1 MKPPTAP
8 TPAKRIQR
16 GIPAVIAMAALLL
29 AATACAPSTATSQSI
44 PSTPAGGSAGNGT
57 GVPAL
62 AVNDAAAAL
71 LPESIKS
78 TKVLR
83 VAIPTN
89 EPPTQFY
96 REGTQ
101 DMTGTNPDIARL
113 LGEALGVKVEIQ
125 VANFDSIIPGIAA
138 GRYDMTVSSM
148 TPTEKRMEVLDFV
161 DYMQMG
167 NSIAVAKGNPHGITD
182 QHALCGKKL
191 GLLTGS
197 YQLTVNVPE
206 YDKAC
211 TAGGKETIQRSEFQ
225 DTRQAISA
233 LSSGRLD
240 AVLGDSPILNFA
252 ATQNPQI
259 EIASKYD
266 FTPVGVGM
274 PKDSGLVK
282 AVSAALSGVIQSDSY
297 LKVLGK
303 YGLES
308 SAITDARVN
317 FAQ

>member
-1 MKPPTAP
+1 
-8 TPAKRIQR
+8 
-16 GIPAVIAMAALLL
+16 
-29 AATACAPSTATSQSI
+29 
-44 PSTPAGGSAGNGT
+44 
-57 GVPAL
+57 
-62 AVNDAAAAL
+62 
-71 LPESIKS
+71 
-78 TKVLR
+78 
-83 VAIPTN
+83 
-89 EPPTQFY
+89 
-96 REGTQ
+96 
-101 DMTGTNPDIARL
+101 
-113 LGEALGVKVEIQ
+113 
-125 VANFDSIIPGIAA
+125 
-138 GRYDMTVSSM
+138 MTVSSM

-167 NSIAVAKGNPHGITD
+167 NSIAVAQGNPQGIAD
-182 QHALCGKKL
+182 QHGLCGKKV

-206 YDKAC
+206 YDNAC
-211 TAGGKETIQRSEFQ
+211 TAAGKDTIQRSEFQ

-240 AVLGDSPILNFA
+240 AVLADSPILNFA

-259 EIASKYD
+259 EIAAKYD
-266 FTPVGVGM
+266 FTPVGVGI

-282 AVSAALSGVIQSDSY
+282 SVSAALSGVITSDSY

>member
-1 MKPPTAP
+1 MK
-8 TPAKRIQR
+8 TPLVSARAQR
-16 GIPAVIAMAALLL
+16 ARLGVPALVGTAALLL
-29 AATACAPSTATSQSI
+29 AVTACAPTTSATSAAS
-44 PSTPAGGSAGNGT
+44 PGGAAGQDT

-62 AVNDAAAAL
+62 DVNQAAAQL

-89 EPPTQFY
+89 EPPTQYY

-101 DMTGTNPDIARL
+101 EMTGTNPDVARL
-113 LGEALGVKVEIQ
+113 IGEALGVKVEVQ
-125 VANFDSIIPGIAA
+125 VANFDSIIPGMAA

-148 TPTEKRMEVLDFV
+148 TPTTKRMEVLDFV
-161 DYMQMG
+161 DYMQIG
-167 NSIAVAKGNPHGITD
+167 NAIAVPKGNPQGIKD
-182 QHALCGKKL
+182 QHALCGKKV

-197 YQLTVNVPE
+197 YQLTVNVPD
-206 YDKAC
+206 YDKECA
-211 TAGGKETIQRSEFQ
+211 TAGKDTIQRNEFQ

-233 LSSGRLD
+233 LTSGRLD
-240 AVLGDSPILNFA
+240 AVLADSPILNFA

-266 FTPVGVGM
+266 LAPVSVGI

-282 AVSAALSGVIQSDSY
+282 SVSTALNTVITSDSY

>member
-1 MKPPTAP
+1 MKNPPEAACP
-8 TPAKRIQR
+8 KRRRFGVPA
-16 GIPAVIAMAALLL
+16 AVATAALML
-29 AATACAPSTATSQSI
+29 AVTACGPSGTPSPSAPSGDA
-44 PSTPAGGSAGNGT
+44 AGQGT

-62 AVNDAAAAL
+62 EVNQAAAQL
-71 LPESIKS
+71 LPEPIKS

-96 REGTQ
+96 REGTR

-113 LGEALGVKVEIQ
+113 IGQALGVEVEIE

-167 NSIAVAKGNPHGITD
+167 NSIAVASGNPQGITD
-182 QHALCGKKL
+182 QHALCGRKV

-197 YQLTVNVPE
+197 YQLTVNVPD

-211 TAGGKETIQRSEFQ
+211 TAAGKEAIQRSEFQ

-233 LSSGRLD
+233 LTSGRLD
-240 AVLGDSPILNFA
+240 AVLADSPILNFA

-259 EIASKYD
+259 EIAAKFD

-282 AVSAALSGVIQSDSY
+282 SVSAALSEVITSDSY
-297 LKVLGK
+297 LQVLGK

>member
-1 MKPPTAP
+1 MMKTQTESVPTK
-8 TPAKRIQR
+8 PARL
-16 GIPAVIAMAALLL
+16 GVPAVIATAALLL
-29 AATACAPSTATSQSI
+29 AVTACGPSATSPST
-44 PSTPAGGSAGNGT
+44 SAGETAGQDT

-62 AVNDAAAAL
+62 AVNEAATQL

-78 TKVLR
+78 TKILR

-101 DMTGTNPDIARL
+101 EMTGVNPDVARL
-113 LGEALGVKVEIQ
+113 IGEALGVKVDIQ

-148 TPTEKRMEVLDFV
+148 TPTSKRMEVLDFV
-161 DYMQMG
+161 DYMQIG
-167 NSIAVAKGNPHGITD
+167 GAVAVPKGNPLGINN
-182 QHALCGKKL
+182 AASLCGQKVAV
-191 GLLTGS
+191 LTGS
-197 YQLTVNVPE
+197 YQLTVDVPD
-206 YDKAC
+206 YNKDC
-211 TAGGKETIQRSEFQ
+211 TAAGKDTIKISEFQ

-233 LSSGRLD
+233 LTSGRQD
-240 AVLGDSPILNFA
+240 AVLADAPILNFA
-252 ATQNPQI
+252 AKQNPQI
-259 EIASKYD
+259 EIASEYD
-266 FTPVGVGM
+266 VTSVGVGM
-274 PKDSGLVK
+274 PKDSGMVK
-282 AVSAALSGVIQSDSY
+282 AVSAALDAVVKSDSY
-297 LKVLGK
+297 NKVLGK

>member
-1 MKPPTAP
+1 MKTSPATAR
-8 TPAKRIQR
+8 TQR
-16 GIPAVIAMAALLL
+16 ARLGVPAVVVTAALML
-29 AATACAPSTATSQSI
+29 AVTACGPSAPASSTSPGET
-44 PSTPAGGSAGNGT
+44 AGQDT

-62 AVNDAAAAL
+62 AVNEAASQL

-96 REGTQ
+96 REGSQ
-101 DMTGTNPDIARL
+101 DMTGTNPDVARL
-113 LGEALGVKVEIQ
+113 IGQALGVKVDIQ
-125 VANFDSIIPGIAA
+125 VANFDSIIPGMAA

-148 TPTEKRMEVLDFV
+148 TPTAKRMEVLDFV

-167 NSIAVAKGNPHGITD
+167 NSIAVPGGNPLRISHE
-182 QHALCGKKL
+182 ASLCGRKV

-197 YQLTVNVPE
+197 YQLTVNVPATDE
-206 YDKAC
+206 NC
-211 TAGGKETIQRSEFQ
+211 TATGKDRIQRSEFQ

-233 LSSGRLD
+233 LTSGRLD
-240 AVLGDSPILNFA
+240 AVLADSPILDFA
-252 ATQNPQI
+252 AKQNPAI
-259 EIASKYD
+259 GIAAKYD
-266 FTPVGVGM
+266 FTPVGVGL
-274 PKDSGLVK
+274 PKETGLVK
-282 AVSAALSGVIQSDSY
+282 AVSAALSTLVKSDSY
-297 LKVLGK
+297 HKVLGK

>member
-1 MKPPTAP
+1 MKTPNATFRTKRPP
-8 TPAKRIQR
+8 R
-16 GIPAVIAMAALLL
+16 GIPAVLASAVLLL
-29 AATACAPSTATSQSI
+29 AATACGPSATSSTT
-44 PSTPAGGSAGNGT
+44 PSEAGGQGT

-62 AVNDAAAAL
+62 EVNEAAAQL

-78 TKVLR
+78 SKVLR

-101 DMTGTNPDIARL
+101 EMTGTNPDVARL
-113 LGEALGVKVEIQ
+113 IGQALGVKVEIQ

-148 TPTEKRMEVLDFV
+148 TPTKERMEVLDFV
-161 DYMQMG
+161 DYMQVG
-167 NSIAVAKGNPHGITD
+167 TAIAVPKGNPLGINNER
-182 QHALCGKKL
+182 ALCGKKV

-197 YQLTVNVPE
+197 YQLAVNVPE
-206 YDKAC
+206 YDKDC
-211 TAGGKETIQRSEFQ
+211 TAAGKDRIQASAYK
-225 DTRQAISA
+225 DTREAISA
-233 LSSGRLD
+233 LSSGRQD
-240 AVLGDSPILNFA
+240 AVLADSPILDFA
-252 ATQNPQI
+252 ATQNPGI
-259 EIASKYD
+259 DIASKYN
-266 FTPVGVGM
+266 FQPVGVGLS
-274 PKDSGLVK
+274 KDSGLVK
-282 AVSAALSGVIQSDSY
+282 SVSAAVSAVIKSDSY
-297 LKVLGK
+297 LKALGK

>member
-1 MKPPTAP
+1 ML
-8 TPAKRIQR
+8 
-16 GIPAVIAMAALLL
+16 AV
-29 AATACAPSTATSQSI
+29 TACGPHGARRRPR
-44 PSTPAGGSAGNGT
+44 PAAGQGT

-62 AVNDAAAAL
+62 AVNEAAAQL

-101 DMTGTNPDIARL
+101 EMTGTNPDVARL
-113 LGEALGVKVEIQ
+113 IGEALGVKVEIQ
-125 VANFDSIIPGIAA
+125 VANFDSIIPGMAA

-148 TPTEKRMEVLDFV
+148 TPTTKRMEVLDFV

-167 NSIAVAKGNPHGITD
+167 NSIAVPSGNPLGISMK
-182 QHALCGKKL
+182 ASLCGKKV

-197 YQLTVNVPE
+197 YQLTVNVPAVDE
-206 YDKAC
+206 DC
-211 TAGGKETIQRSEFQ
+211 TAAGSGTDPAQRVPGHAAGDLRADQRTAGRRAGGFTHPGLRRHAEPAASRSPRS
-225 DTRQAISA
+225 TTSRRSA
-233 LSSGRLD
+233 
-240 AVLGDSPILNFA
+240 
-252 ATQNPQI
+252 
-259 EIASKYD
+259 
-266 FTPVGVGM
+266 VGM

-282 AVSAALSGVIQSDSY
+282 AVSAALAAVIKSDSY
-297 LKVLGK
+297 RKVLGK

>member
-1 MKPPTAP
+1 
-8 TPAKRIQR
+8 
-16 GIPAVIAMAALLL
+16 
-29 AATACAPSTATSQSI
+29 
-44 PSTPAGGSAGNGT
+44 
-57 GVPAL
+57 
-62 AVNDAAAAL
+62 
-71 LPESIKS
+71 
-78 TKVLR
+78 
-83 VAIPTN
+83 
-89 EPPTQFY
+89 
-96 REGTQ
+96 
-101 DMTGTNPDIARL
+101 
-113 LGEALGVKVEIQ
+113 
-125 VANFDSIIPGIAA
+125 
-138 GRYDMTVSSM
+138 
-148 TPTEKRMEVLDFV
+148 MEVLDFV

-167 NSIAVAKGNPHGITD
+167 NSIAVAQGNPQGITD
-182 QHALCGKKL
+182 QHALCGKKV

-211 TAGGKETIQRSEFQ
+211 AAAGKDTIQRSEFQ

-233 LSSGRLD
+233 LGSGRLD
-240 AVLGDSPILNFA
+240 AVLADSPILNFA

-266 FTPVGVGM
+266 FTPVGVGL

-282 AVSAALSGVIQSDSY
+282 SVSAALAGVIKSDSY
-297 LKVLGK
+297 RKVLGK

>member
-1 MKPPTAP
+1 MKPSFAT
-8 TPAKRIQR
+8 TR
-16 GIPAVIAMAALLL
+16 GRYRRLGSSVVATAALVL
-29 AATACAPSTATSQSI
+29 AVTAC
-44 PSTPAGGSAGNGT
+44 TPAGTASPSTSSGSAVPGT

-62 AVNDAAAAL
+62 EVNQAAVGL
-71 LPESIKS
+71 LPESIKTS
-78 TKVLR
+78 KVLR

-101 DMTGTNPDIARL
+101 EMTGTNPDVARL
-113 LGEALGVKVEIQ
+113 IGEALGVKVDIQ
-125 VANFDSIIPGIAA
+125 VANFDAIIPGLAA

-148 TPTEKRMEVLDFV
+148 TPTTKRMKVLDFV
-161 DYMQMG
+161 DYMQVG
-167 NSIAVAKGNPHGITD
+167 GGVAVPKGNPAGIKD
-182 QHALCGKKL
+182 QHALCGKKV

-197 YQLTVNVPE
+197 YQLTVDVPKF
-206 YDKAC
+206 DQAC
-211 TAGGKETIQRSEFQ
+211 TFDGKEAIQRSEFQ

-233 LSSGRLD
+233 LTSGRLD
-240 AVLGDSPILNFA
+240 AVLADAPILNFA

-259 EIASKYD
+259 EIAAEYD
-266 FTPVGVGM
+266 VTPVGVGV
-274 PKDSGLVK
+274 PKDSSLVK
-282 AVSAALSGVIQSDSY
+282 SVSAALDAVIKSDSY
-297 LKVLGK
+297 KKVLGK

>member
-1 MKPPTAP
+1 MKAPAVLAP
-8 TPAKRIQR
+8 TQRRRRSLPA
-16 GIPAVIAMAALLL
+16 AVVTAALLL
-29 AATACAPSTATSQSI
+29 AVTACAPSATSSA
-44 PSTPAGGSAGNGT
+44 SASVAAGQDT

-62 AVNDAAAAL
+62 AVNEAAAQL

-78 TKVLR
+78 TGVLR

-101 DMTGTNPDIARL
+101 EMTGTNPDVARL
-113 LGEALGVKVEIQ
+113 LGQALGVKVEIQ
-125 VANFDSIIPGIAA
+125 VANFDSIIPGMAA

-148 TPTEKRMEVLDFV
+148 TPTTKRMEVLDFV

-167 NSIAVAKGNPHGITD
+167 NSIAVATGNPQGIRD
-182 QHALCGKKL
+182 QHSLCGRRV

-206 YDKAC
+206 YDRAC
-211 TAGGKETIQRSEFQ
+211 TAGGKDTVQRSEFQ

-233 LSSGRLD
+233 LTSGRLD
-240 AVLGDSPILNFA
+240 AVLADSPILNFA

-259 EIASKYD
+259 GIAAKFD
-266 FTPVGVGM
+266 FTPVGIGM

-282 AVSAALSGVIQSDSY
+282 AVSTALSGVIKSDAY
-297 LKVLGK
+297 HQVLGK

>member
-1 MKPPTAP
+1 MKTHPVPVHAERSRPGARTAVGR
-8 TPAKRIQR
+8 A
-16 GIPAVIAMAALLL
+16 AVVTAALML
-29 AATACAPSTATSQSI
+29 AVTACGTQAPASSTSD
-44 PSTPAGGSAGNGT
+44 AGPGT

-62 AVNDAAAAL
+62 AVNEAAAQL
-71 LPESIKS
+71 LPDSIKA

-101 DMTGTNPDIARL
+101 EMTGTNPDVARL
-113 LGEALGVKVEIQ
+113 IGEALGVKVEIQ
-125 VANFDSIIPGIAA
+125 VANFDSIIPGMAA

-148 TPTEKRMEVLDFV
+148 TPTTKRMEVLDFV

-167 NSIAVAKGNPHGITD
+167 NSIAVPSGNPLGVSSE
-182 QHALCGKKL
+182 ASLCGKKV

-197 YQLTVNVPE
+197 YQLAVNVPAIDE
-206 YDKAC
+206 KC
-211 TAGGKETIQRSEFQ
+211 TTAGSGTVQRSEFQ

-233 LSSGRLD
+233 LTSGRLD
-240 AVLGDSPILNFA
+240 AVLADSPILDFA

-274 PKDSGLVK
+274 PKDSGMVK
-282 AVSAALSGVIQSDSY
+282 AVSAALDAVITSDSY

>member
-1 MKPPTAP
+1 MKTLPVSVP
-8 TPAKRIQR
+8 RQR
-16 GIPAVIAMAALLL
+16 ALPGARAALVLSALML
-29 AATACAPSTATSQSI
+29 AVTACAPQAPSASTSDDGQ
-44 PSTPAGGSAGNGT
+44 GT

-62 AVNDAAAAL
+62 AVHEDAAKL
-71 LPESIKS
+71 LPDSIKS
-78 TKVLR
+78 SKVLR

-101 DMTGTNPDIARL
+101 EMTGTNPDVARL
-113 LGEALGVKVEIQ
+113 LGQALGVTVDIQ

-148 TPTEKRMEVLDFV
+148 TPTAKRMEVLDFV

-167 NSIAVAKGNPHGITD
+167 NSIAVPDGNPLGINSEES
-182 QHALCGKKL
+182 LCGKKV

-197 YQLTVNVPE
+197 YQLAVNVPAV
-206 YDKAC
+206 DDGCSA
-211 TAGGKETIQRSEFQ
+211 AGRGTVQRSEFQ

-233 LSSGRLD
+233 LTSGRLD
-240 AVLGDSPILNFA
+240 AVLADSPILDFA
-252 ATQNPQI
+252 ATQNPAI
-259 EIASKYD
+259 EIAAKYD

-274 PKDSGLVK
+274 PKDSGLVS
-282 AVSAALSGVIQSDSY
+282 AVSAALTEVVKSDSY
-297 LKVLGK
+297 VKVLGK

>member
-1 MKPPTAP
+1 MKTPTEIAR
-8 TPAKRIQR
+8 TQRSRRGLPA
-16 GIPAVIAMAALLL
+16 AV
-29 AATACAPSTATSQSI
+29 
-44 PSTPAGGSAGNGT
+44 
-57 GVPAL
+57 
-62 AVNDAAAAL
+62 AAAAL
-71 LPESIKS
+71 VLAVTACGPSATSRTSAAETGQDTEVPALEVNEAAARLLPEPIKS

-101 DMTGTNPDIARL
+101 EMTGTNPDVARL
-113 LGEALGVKVEIQ
+113 IGQALGVKVEIQ
-125 VANFDSIIPGIAA
+125 VANFDSIIPGMAA

-148 TPTEKRMEVLDFV
+148 TPTAKRMQVLDFV

-167 NSIAVAKGNPHGITD
+167 NSIAVAQGNPRGIKD
-182 QHALCGKKL
+182 QKSLCGGKV

-206 YDKAC
+206 YDRAC
-211 TAGGKETIQRSEFQ
+211 TTGGKDTIQRSEFQ

-233 LSSGRLD
+233 LTSGRLD
-240 AVLGDSPILNFA
+240 AVLADSPILNFA
-252 ATQNPQI
+252 ATQNSQI
-259 EIASKYD
+259 EIAAKYD

-282 AVSAALSGVIQSDSY
+282 AVSAALSAVVKSDAY
-297 LKVLGK
+297 RKVLGN

-308 SAITDARVN
+308 SAITDARIN

>member
-1 MKPPTAP
+1 M
-8 TPAKRIQR
+8 
-16 GIPAVIAMAALLL
+16 
-29 AATACAPSTATSQSI
+29 
-44 PSTPAGGSAGNGT
+44 
-57 GVPAL
+57 
-62 AVNDAAAAL
+62 

-113 LGEALGVKVEIQ
+113 LGEALGVTVEIQ

-167 NSIAVAKGNPHGITD
+167 NSIAVAQGNPEGITD
-182 QHALCGKKL
+182 QHALCGKKV

-197 YQLTVNVPE
+197 YQLTVNVPD

-211 TAGGKETIQRSEFQ
+211 TAAGKESIRRSEFQ

-233 LSSGRLD
+233 LGSGRLD
-240 AVLGDSPILNFA
+240 AVLADSPILNFA

-259 EIASKYD
+259 EIAAKYD
-266 FTPVGVGM
+266 FTPVGVGIS
-274 PKDSGLVK
+274 KDSGLVK

>member
-1 MKPPTAP
+1 MK
-8 TPAKRIQR
+8 TPVPLSR
-16 GIPAVIAMAALLL
+16 AVCSRRP
-29 AATACAPSTATSQSI
+29 ATA
-44 PSTPAGGSAGNGT
+44 
-57 GVPAL
+57 VM
-62 AVNDAAAAL
+62 AAAAL
-71 LPESIKS
+71 LLTATACGSSASPQASPGADGGTDTGVQALAVNEAAVELLPESISSSKI
-78 TKVLR
+78 LR

-101 DMTGTNPDIARL
+101 DMTGANPDVARL
-113 LGEALGVKVEIQ
+113 IGQALGLEVEIH

-161 DYMQMG
+161 DYIAMG
-167 NSIAVAKGNPHGITD
+167 SSVAVAKGNPQDITD
-182 QHALCGKKL
+182 QNALCGQNV

-197 YQLTVNVPE
+197 YQLTAHVPK
-206 YDKAC
+206 YDEAC
-211 TAGGKETIQRSEFQ
+211 AAAGKEPLQTNEFQ

-233 LSSGRLD
+233 LTSGRMD
-240 AVLGDSPILNFA
+240 AVLADSPILDFA
-252 ATQNPQI
+252 ASQDSGI
-259 EIASKYD
+259 EIASQFD
-266 FTPVGVGM
+266 FTPVGVGIS
-274 PKDSGLVK
+274 KESGLVD
-282 AVSAALSGVIQSDSY
+282 AVSAALAGAIESDSY
-297 LKVLGK
+297 LEVLGK

>member
-1 MKPPTAP
+1 MKTRTSPAP
-8 TPAKRIQR
+8 VKLVRR
-16 GIPAVIAMAALLL
+16 GVPAVMATAALLL
-29 AATACAPSTATSQSI
+29 AATACAPSAATSQSTQ
-44 PSTPAGGSAGNGT
+44 STPSGDSAGT

-71 LPESIKS
+71 LPESIRS

-167 NSIAVAKGNPHGITD
+167 NSIAVAQGNPHGISD
-182 QHALCGKKL
+182 QHALCGKKV

-206 YDKAC
+206 YDTAC

-240 AVLGDSPILNFA
+240 AVLADSPILNFA